1 MGLLE
6 CQYRSEVGVVF
17 VLQVLS
23 AVIRSVVLAVRVD
36 PCGYADSLFGRQLD
50 VVMLRVDVFCQLAC
64 MCAETVG
71 RQVVIVPGL
80 GVVLAD
86 DRDELSFYDVLVRP
100 VEKLSQFARQIEL
113 AFGFVAAVAA
123 NTVGVPDGLDID
135 LIG

>member
-23 AVIRSVVLAVRVD
+23 AVIGSVVLAVRVH
-36 PCGYADSLFGRQLD
+36 PCGYADSFFGRQLD
-50 VVMLRVDVFCQLAC
+50 VVMLRGDVFCQLAC
-64 MCAETVG
+64 ICPETVR
-71 RQVVIVPGL
+71 RQVVIVSGL

-100 VEKLSQFARQIEL
+100 VEMRSQFTGQIEV
-113 AFGFVAAVAA
+113 AFGFIAAVAA
-123 NTVGVPDGLDID
+123 NTVCVPDGLDID
-135 LIG
+135 LVG